1 MACKSFLAAGQNV
14 VKAAYW
20 FSGSEFP
27 VSDIDS
33 TQFTHLYCAFA
44 DLDAQTNQVTIASGN
59 LNRFSTFT
67 QTVQRRNPSVKTL
80 LSIGGGGADKRAYA
94 SMASQA
100 GSRKSFIDSSIGL
113 ARSYGFHGL
122 DLDWEYPST
131 LTEMAN
137 FGALLREWRVAVNNE
152 ARNTGR
158 SPLLLAAAVFYSS
171 NYYSLD
177 YQVQTVANSLDW
189 INVMAYDFYGP
200 GWSDVTGPHPYLTLQ
215 VKLMRILA
223 SEPGFSLACLL
234 KKIVLGFPFYGYAW
248 TLADANNHGYFA
260 PTTGSAISK
269 DGSIG
274 YKQIRQFI
282 VQNGATTVHDTA
294 VVGDYCYA
302 GRTWIGYDDYPTIVT
317 KVRYAKDKGLLGYFA
332 WHVALDDN
340 WGLSRGVGVVFIVP
354 AASQIWGSH
363 QHVVSD
369 YEQMIKPSQKAW
381 LRNWWSRMEQMVHGF

>member
-177 YQVQTVANSLDW
+177 YPVQTVANSLDW

-200 GWSDVTGPHPYLTLQ
+200 GWSDVTGPPASLFNPSSQ
-215 VKLMRILA
+215 VNADSGIRAWIQSGMP
-223 SEPGFSLACLL
+223 S

-317 KVRYAKDKGLLGYFA
+317 KVRYAKYKGLLGMLPWMTTGDFHEELHKY
-332 WHVALDDN
+332 
-340 WGLSRGVGVVFIVP
+340 GVVI
-354 AASQIWGSH
+354 STWYLI
-363 QHVVSD
+363 
-369 YEQMIKPSQKAW
+369 MNK
-381 LRNWWSRMEQMVHGF
+381 